1 MAFATLKLKL
11 GLSTHQRTISN
22 DADDGRTNQ
31 GKLEVG
37 SFEKHSSD
45 YFHKELAARRRE
57 RQLTIISGK
66 YVTRASGVDGWKAD
80 TVCPASV
87 GRGRSICDV
96 NERASER
103 ASDIELEFPLWER
116 ERERREGVA
125 SEYECRLIF
134 R

>member
-1 MAFATLKLKL
+1 MTLTTDESRKVK
-11 GLSTHQRTISN
+11 
-22 DADDGRTNQ
+22 
-31 GKLEVG
+31 VG

-96 NERASER
+96 NERAS
-103 ASDIELEFPLWER
+103 DIELEFPLWERER